1 MSQTLLNWLILGSGF
16 LHDLFICTYVGGAVA
31 MEFILNPAQ
40 QTIPPAQAQI
50 MGEKTS
56 DRFLILAWA
65 SLLVILLT
73 GIARLY
79 GKGLIGFDP
88 LTTSLNLESSYG
100 RTIFSMLSIW
110 LILVINGALI
120 TFLFRPKLKGKLTA
134 GTNQSQANEDRN
146 AKIRAANWIQDL
158 TRLDM
163 ILAILA
169 VLLGASLTQGGIA

>member
-1 MSQTLLNWLILGSGF
+1 MTF
-16 LHDLFICTYVGGAVA
+16 LCGMKA
-31 MEFILNPAQ
+31 N
-40 QTIPPAQAQI
+40 
-50 MGEKTS
+50 K
-56 DRFLILAWA
+56 
-65 SLLVILLT
+65 
-73 GIARLY
+73 
-79 GKGLIGFDP
+79 
-88 LTTSLNLESSYG
+88 YG

-146 AKIRAANWIQDL
+146 AKIRAANWIQNL